1 MNGSKNW
8 VVTILLVVS
17 TSAMAAALTVLFL
30 SKYYSH
36 VQFQNL
42 EGFCRVLIEEKVSDR
57 GALLDI
63 IKENREGN
71 GKVKWEDGD
80 KFLESFGYCAA
91 DFTGEE
97 WKRGLVV
104 AAVCLGASVF
114 IVLAAYFYWHKR
126 QCRQIQA
133 ITEYLERVNIG
144 EKGLIFAEEE
154 NDYSRLQDEI
164 YKTVT
169 SLYQTRDAALA
180 DRNNFADNLYNIAHQ
195 LKTPITGISLSAQM
209 IEEKYHS
216 EYARQIQKQ
225 VARLTH
231 LEEALLLLARIDA
244 GTLTLKKEN
253 LDVFTVLTLAAD
265 NLQELF
271 VLSNTSVDIPEQGQA
286 EIIADMEW
294 TMEALMNLFK
304 NCLEH
309 SPAGAVIHCSYEQNP
324 LYVQILIWDEGRG
337 FEKEDIPHLFE
348 RFYRGKNAAKGGVGI
363 GLALSKAI
371 IEMQNGTIGAGNLPE
386 GGAYFEIRMYSR

>member
-1 MNGSKNW
+1 MNSRKNIA
-8 VVTILLVVS
+8 VTILLVVS
-17 TSAMAAALTVLFL
+17 VSAVTAALTVLLL
-30 SKYYSH
+30 SNHYSG

-42 EGFCRVLIEEKVSDR
+42 EGLCRVLIEEKVSNRD
-57 GALLDI
+57 ALLEV
-63 IKENREGN
+63 IKENRGAN
-71 GKVKWEDGD
+71 GKVKWKDGD
-80 KFLESFGYCAA
+80 KILESFGYYAA
-91 DFTGEE
+91 DFTDEE
-97 WKRGLVV
+97 WENGRTT

-114 IVLAAYFYWHKR
+114 IFLAAFIYWHNR
-126 QCRQIQA
+126 ECRQIQA
-133 ITEYLERVNIG
+133 ITEYLEKVNMG
-144 EKGLIFAEEE
+144 EKGLIFAEGE

-180 DRNNFADNLYNIAHQ
+180 ARNNFADNLYNIAHQ
-195 LKTPITGISLSAQM
+195 LKTPITGIALSAQM
-209 IEEKYHS
+209 IEEKYDS

-225 VARLTH
+225 VARLTY

-244 GTLTLKKEN
+244 GTLVLKKEN
-253 LDVFTVLTLAAD
+253 LDVFTLLTLAAD

-271 VLSNTSVDIPEQGQA
+271 VPSNTAVDIPERGQV

-294 TMEALMNLFK
+294 TMEAVMNLFK

-309 SPAGAVIHCSYEQNP
+309 SSADAVIYCTYEQNP
-324 LYVQILIWDEGRG
+324 LYVQILIWDEGEG
-337 FEKEDIPHLFE
+337 FEKEDIPHVFE

-371 IEMQNGTIGAGNLPE
+371 IEMQNGTISAGNLPE
-386 GGAYFEIRMYSR
+386 GGAYFEIRIYSH